1 MSRQDFSAGATE
13 VGLGGVTQREQN
25 PFASLMAD
33 YFLPPPE
40 TDTLYEITLR
50 NVAMEMADHD

>member
-13 VGLGGVTQREQN
+13 VGLGGVIQREQN

-33 YFLPPPE
+33 YFRQPPE
-40 TDTLYEITLR
+40 TNALYEITLR
-50 NVAMEMADHD
+50 CVAEQMEAA